1 MAAHAL
7 ASLRFMWRTPMS
19 WGLGAVG
26 VFVGWFGVAL
36 AVLALHDD
44 PDRRAHVV
52 ASSAA
57 LAATLLLLWCLA
69 RLLGEDRRSGFALA
83 ADSAGPGPGGRIMGR
98 WLGCSAGAALLG
110 VVATL
115 LAGWVARAPMSTSLY
130 LSSAYSVSLLL
141 LAAWTCLLSPVL
153 GPGRAAAAGAALYLM
168 GHLPWGRPPLGEGLA
183 GRVVGALLPR
193 PPLVESPLAAAPA
206 SLLAAVGLALLAALV
221 AERVRST
228 DPMI

>member
-7 ASLRFMWRTPMS
+7 ASLRFVWRTPMS
-19 WGLGAVG
+19 WGLGALG

-44 PDRRAHVV
+44 PNRRAQVV

-57 LAATLLLLWCLA
+57 LTTSLLVLWCLA

-83 ADSAGPGPGGRIMGR
+83 ADAAGPGPGGRMLGR
-98 WLGCSAGAALLG
+98 WLGCSVGAAVLG
-110 VVATL
+110 VMATL
-115 LAGWVARAPMSTSLY
+115 LAGWLAHAPIGSSLY
-130 LSSAYSVSLLL
+130 LSSAYSVSILL
-141 LAAWTCLLSPVL
+141 LAAWTALLSPLV
-153 GPGRAAAAGAALYLM
+153 GPGRAAAAGGALYLL
-168 GHLPWGRPPLGEGLA
+168 GHLPWGRAPLGEGLP
-183 GRVVGALLPR
+183 GRIVGALLPR
-193 PPLVESPLAAAPA
+193 PPLVESPLEAAPA
-206 SLLAAVGLALLAALV
+206 SLLAAAGLALLAALV